1 MPRTARIIAPGYPH
15 HVTQRGL
22 GKQQVFFSDED
33 YRDYLR
39 ILQEETRRNGV
50 SIWAYCLMPNHVH
63 LVLTPSTK
71 DGLGRAVGET
81 ARRYARA
88 SNRRRDHEGHVWH
101 TRYYSVTMD
110 ERHVLE
116 AVRYILLNPVR
127 AKLRK
132 SADRWPWSSYEAHA
146 AGADDVIEAAPI
158 AGRIGSI
165 AAFVAIGMARDAA
178 EMIRAGTLN
187 GRPLGDERFVR
198 TIAAT
203 LGRNL
208 SARPRGR
215 PLTRPS
221 AAARTKTPPRENSRD
236 GA

>member
-1 MPRTARIIAPGYPH
+1 VPRTARIIAPSYPH

-22 GKQQVFFSDED
+22 DKQQVFFSDED

-88 SNRRRDHEGHVWH
+88 SNRRRDHDGHVWH

-110 ERHVLE
+110 ERHLLE

-127 AKLRK
+127 ANLRK
-132 SADRWPWSSYEAHA
+132 SAGRWPWSSYGAHA
-146 AGADDVIEAAPI
+146 AGADDVIEASPI

-165 AAFVAIGMARDAA
+165 AAFVAVGMARDAA
-178 EMIRAGTLN
+178 DKIRAGTLN

-198 TIAAT
+198 TIATT
-203 LGRNL
+203 LGRIV

-215 PLTRPS
+215 PPTRAKTPG
-221 AAARTKTPPRENSRD
+221 RTKAPPRGDSRG

>member
-1 MPRTARIIAPGYPH
+1 VPRTARIIAPGHPH
-15 HVTQRGL
+15 HVTQRGRDR
-22 GKQQVFFSDED
+22 QQVFFSDED

-39 ILQEETRRNGV
+39 ILREETRRNGV

-71 DGLGRAVGET
+71 EGLGRTVGET
-81 ARRYARA
+81 ARRYART
-88 SNRRRDHEGHVWH
+88 SNRRRDHDGHVWH

-110 ERHVLE
+110 ERHLLE

-127 AKLRK
+127 ANLRE
-132 SADRWPWSSYEAHA
+132 SADLWPWSSFGAHA
-146 AGADDVIEAAPI
+146 NGTDDVVDPTPVAS
-158 AGRIGSI
+158 RVGSI
-165 AAFVAIGMARDAA
+165 AAFVAVGMARDAA
-178 EMIRAGTLN
+178 ERIRAGTLN

-198 TIAAT
+198 TIATT
-203 LGRNL
+203 LGRTV

-215 PLTRPS
+215 PPTRPKTS
-221 AAARTKTPPRENSRD
+221 ARTKTPPREDSRD